1 MLLHQSRIL
10 KIKNTFILFRITA
23 FCVFCTRPGI
33 LFPAALPSEPKELDI
48 LRRPYPDILFNCV
61 YDETHKDFKIEITR
75 KNSRAP
81 QTATLYWADGKM
93 LTLEKLG
100 EKELYW
106 NLMYR
111 YAKDIPDPATFSQED
126 IQRLRNFSSAENRS
140 KQRGVS
146 LDFFNI
152 VYDSATRQ
160 STEAHIKSV
169 SFLGKYTNAH
179 EWIFEP
185 LVRVENKIRELAKTD
200 SGVKD
205 FVDTLAQVDSYNWR
219 EVRDRGSR
227 SFHSYGIAVDVL
239 PRAWGQKNIYWAWR
253 RDIDPDG
260 WMTLPLDQRWMPPS
274 KVIQAFESEGF
285 IWGGKWPIWDNMHFE
300 YHPELIAYTRTMP
313 E

>member
-75 KNSRAP
+75 KNSRTP

-169 SFLGKYTNAH
+169 SFLGKYTKAH

-185 LVRVENKIRELAKTD
+185 LARVENKIRELAKTD

-219 EVRDRGSR
+219 EIRDRGSR

-239 PRAWGQKNIYWAWR
+239 PRGWGQKNIYWAWR
-253 RDIDPDG
+253 RTIDPDG
-260 WMTLPLDQRWMPPS
+260 WMTLPLDKRWMPPL
-274 KVIQAFESEGF
+274 KVIQVFESEGF

-300 YHPELIAYTRTMP
+300 YRPELIAYTRAMP

>member
-10 KIKNTFILFRITA
+10 KIKNAGIFFRVTA
-23 FCVFCTRPGI
+23 LCVFCTLPFS
-33 LFPAALPSEPKELDI
+33 LFSAALPSEPKELDI
-48 LRRPYPDILFNCV
+48 LRRAYPDILFNCV

-100 EKELYW
+100 DKELYW

-126 IQRLRNFSSAENRS
+126 IQRLRNFSSVENRS

-185 LVRVENKIRELAKTD
+185 LARVENKIRELAKTD

-219 EVRDRGSR
+219 EIRDRGSR

-300 YHPELIAYTRTMP
+300 YRPELIAYTRTMP

>member
-10 KIKNTFILFRITA
+10 KIKNAGIFFRVTA
-23 FCVFCTRPGI
+23 LCVFCTLPFS
-33 LFPAALPSEPKELDI
+33 LFSAALPSEPKELDI
-48 LRRPYPDILFNCV
+48 LRRAYPDILFNCV

-100 EKELYW
+100 DKELYW

-126 IQRLRNFSSAENRS
+126 IQRLRNFSSVENRS

>member
-1 MLLHQSRIL
+1 MHHQSKIL
-10 KIKNTFILFRITA
+10 KIKNAFIFFRVTA
-23 FCVFCTRPGI
+23 LCIFCTMPAT
-33 LFPAALPSEPKELDI
+33 LFSADLPLDPKELDI
-48 LRRPYPDILFNCV
+48 LRRAYPDILFNCM
-61 YDETHKDFKIEITR
+61 YDETHKDFRIEVMR
-75 KNSRAP
+75 KNSRNP

-93 LTLEKLG
+93 LTLEKRG

-111 YAKDIPDPATFSQED
+111 YAKDIPDPVTFSQED
-126 IQRLRNFSSAENRS
+126 LRRLRNFSSAENRS

-169 SFLGKYTNAH
+169 SFLGKYTKAH

-185 LVRVENKIRELAKTD
+185 LARVENKIRELAKTD

-205 FVDTLAQVDSYNWR
+205 FIDTLAQVDSYNWR
-219 EVRDRGSR
+219 EIRDRGSR

-239 PRAWGQKNIYWAWR
+239 PRGWGQKNIYWAWR
-253 RDIDPDG
+253 RTIDPDG
-260 WMTLPLDQRWMPPS
+260 WMILPLDQRWMPPL

-285 IWGGKWPIWDNMHFE
+285 IWGVPVSHQPRRAVV
-300 YHPELIAYTRTMP
+300 YAIARFIL
-313 E
+313 